1 MIQTIV
7 EKVKNGSHEG
17 HLASYIPALA
27 NQSKEMFAACLI
39 DENGKALK
47 FGDNEYLFTLQSIS
61 KVLSF
66 IVAAEH
72 LGLDQV
78 LEKVDV
84 EPTGDPFN
92 SIVRLEVTEKGKPFN
107 PMINAGAITVA
118 SLLPGNNVE
127 MRVKA
132 VTDLL
137 AQVTGHEHSIN
148 IEVFQSE
155 METAYR
161 NRAIAN
167 YLKAND
173 YLVGTVEEALE
184 TYLQLCSIEISTE
197 DLAKFGL
204 FLASDGYVFVEN
216 KKLISRKTALFTKAL
231 MMTCGL
237 YNASGKY
244 AATIGFP
251 MKSGVS
257 GGVLCSVQNGQ
268 IEQLDGRIG
277 IAVFSPMIDEIG
289 NSVKGMDF
297 LQRISEHYKLSVF

>member
-1 MIQTIV
+1 MIQTIF
-7 EKVKNGSHEG
+7 ENVKSAPDSG

-27 NQSKEMFAACLI
+27 NQSKDLFAACLV
-39 DENGKALK
+39 DGKGEVLE
-47 FGDNEYLFTLQSIS
+47 FGDIDYLFTLQSIS
-61 KVLSF
+61 KVMSF

-72 LGLDQV
+72 LGVDRI

-92 SIVRLEVTEKGKPFN
+92 SIVRLEVAEKGKPFN

-118 SLLPGNNVE
+118 SLLPGETVE
-127 MRVKA
+127 LRVNA
-132 VTDLL
+132 VREYLSKI
-137 AQVTGHEHSIN
+137 TGHEHYVN
-148 IEVFQSE
+148 QEVYKSE
-155 METAYR
+155 LETAYR

-184 TYLQLCSIEISTE
+184 TYLQLCSLEVSTQ
-197 DLAKFGL
+197 DLSKFGL
-204 FLASDGYVFVEN
+204 FLSSDGKFANDN
-216 KKLISRKTALFTKAL
+216 KNLISRKTAQFSKAL

-257 GGVLCSVQNGQ
+257 GGVLCTVHNG
-268 IEQLDGRIG
+268 ELENLNGHIG

-297 LQRISEHYKLSVF
+297 LKKLSDQYKLSVF